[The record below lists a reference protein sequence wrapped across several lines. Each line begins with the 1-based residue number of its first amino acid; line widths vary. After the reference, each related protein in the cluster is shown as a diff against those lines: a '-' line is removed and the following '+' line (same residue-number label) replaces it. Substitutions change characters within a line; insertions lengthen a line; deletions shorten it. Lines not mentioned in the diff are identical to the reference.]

1 MSDYGYGHCRHC
13 DPRCEGGEEVYIG
26 NGVREMDHGTER
38 AYWSAGDCPACAEA
52 ERIADL
58 IDAEL
63 RPLSEDGV
71 IGWKRIGL
79 TLAASIARGER

>member
-1 MSDYGYGHCRHC
+1 MSRPGHCRHC
-13 DPRCEGGEEVYIG
+13 KDGCVGGFSTLSPMHT
-26 NGVREMDHGTER
+26 NGVGASWFWEC
-38 AYWSAGDCPACAEA
+38 CPACAV
-52 ERIADL
+52 ADL

-79 TLAASIARGER
+79 TIAARIARGES

>member
-1 MSDYGYGHCRHC
+1 LERHIN
-13 DPRCEGGEEVYIG
+13 DEGAEWLEKC
-26 NGVREMDHGTER
+26 
-38 AYWSAGDCPACAEA
+38 CPACAV
-52 ERIADL
+52 ADL

-79 TLAASIARGER
+79 TLAASIARGEA